1 MTGGNTSHYTTTDH
15 AVQLLVNLTPV
26 RTRLGQPKD
35 RGGPALSADKSSHVT
50 MPPVSMH
57 CSWPRGPMDKA
68 SAYGAGDC
76 RFESC
81 RGHFI
86 SAEHTQ
92 IASRKH
98 HMRSMMAAAI
108 ENSASTIREQNYKC
122 RDPGSNRG
130 PSDLQSDALPTEL
143 SRPCSTLATSQCD
156 DAIVGVQPRHGL
168 RVSSSATPVV
178 FADRRAGAT
187 ACHQAGTPPSAL
199 QDDECKAT
207 TQGSVQLLG

>member
-1 MTGGNTSHYTTTDH
+1 MYCHISRSFVLRRSFCYICAPTGGCTVDRRSH
-15 AVQLLVNLTPV
+15 N
-26 RTRLGQPKD
+26 
-35 RGGPALSADKSSHVT
+35 
-50 MPPVSMH
+50 
-57 CSWPRGPMDKA
+57 WPRGPMDKA

-143 SRPCSTLATSQCD
+143 SRQVLKHCFASSHT
-156 DAIVGVQPRHGL
+156 AIAKQRERQQDISL
-168 RVSSSATPVV
+168 RLRSMPALVSACAGHFEEVVICSSA
-178 FADRRAGAT
+178 
-187 ACHQAGTPPSAL
+187 C
-199 QDDECKAT
+199 
-207 TQGSVQLLG
+207 